1 MFVLIIV
8 IDYYIVCLITVSID
22 HKRRIDTD
30 VRILCRLN
38 KFHHITDLIHGS
50 SLAFCQSTDVF
61 LILQGKLYWKISKNS
76 THRKKKYIH
85 IHTKK
90 YHIPT
95 TKI

>member
-1 MFVLIIV
+1 MFVLNIV

-50 SLAFCQSTDVF
+50 SLAFC
-61 LILQGKLYWKISKNS
+61 
-76 THRKKKYIH
+76 
-85 IHTKK
+85 
-90 YHIPT
+90 
-95 TKI
+95 